1 MIKSSDDA
9 NRYYSL
15 IDSHIESYVNNY
27 YSKYGVEARKIEEH
41 LLKNKS
47 LINDFLKKRGL
58 SEVSGIN
65 RIVQDV
71 LEDRIALHK
80 DSVMT
85 FESFSFSE
93 KSNTSS
99 SFKECLFLGISEP
112 TIEHEKLLADLF
124 DCSLSHIE
132 CVNSQKRI
140 FRIDSSELESVIVYT
155 DSELDVIY
163 ENMLDYLVDKFL
175 KQELSV
181 EGFSL
186 GDLSDIVYPVV
197 IRGRLETNFSLEDC
211 RSKICE
217 LLGGTEVST
226 DTGLVIDL

>member
-41 LLKNKS
+41 LLKNKV

-186 GDLSDIVYPVV
+186 GELSDIVYPIV

-217 LLGGTEVST
+217 LLGGSEVST
-226 DTGLVIDL
+226 DTGLVVDL

>member
-186 GDLSDIVYPVV
+186 GELSDIVYPIV

-217 LLGGTEVST
+217 LLGGSEVST
-226 DTGLVIDL
+226 DTGLVVDL

>member
-41 LLKNKS
+41 LLKNKG

-140 FRIDSSELESVIVYT
+140 FRIDSSELVSVIVYT

-175 KQELSV
+175 KKELSV

>member
-41 LLKNKS
+41 LLKNKE

-155 DSELDVIY
+155 DSELYVIY

-186 GDLSDIVYPVV
+186 GALSDIVYPVV

-217 LLGGTEVST
+217 LLSGSEVST

>member
-9 NRYYSL
+9 NKYYSL

-41 LLKNKS
+41 LLKNKG

-124 DCSLSHIE
+124 DCSLSHID

-140 FRIDSSELESVIVYT
+140 FRVDSSELESVVVYT
-155 DSELDVIY
+155 DSELEVIY
-163 ENMLDYLVDKFL
+163 KNMLEYLVNMFLDKD
-175 KQELSV
+175 LSV
-181 EGFSL
+181 DSICIGS
-186 GDLSDIVYPVV
+186 LSDIVDSEMVK
-197 IRGRLETNFSLEDC
+197 GRLENVFSLEDC
-211 RSKICE
+211 RERICE
-217 LLGGTEVST
+217 LVSGKEVVT
-226 DTGLVIDL
+226 KTGLVIEL

>member
-41 LLKNKS
+41 LLKNKG

-140 FRIDSSELESVIVYT
+140 FRVDSSELESVIVYT
-155 DSELDVIY
+155 DSELGVIY

-186 GDLSDIVYPVV
+186 GDLSDIIYPVV

>member
-41 LLKNKS
+41 LLKNKV

>member
-9 NRYYSL
+9 NKYYSL

-41 LLKNKS
+41 LLKNKV

-85 FESFSFSE
+85 FESFSFYE

-132 CVNSQKRI
+132 CVNSQKRV

-155 DSELDVIY
+155 DSELGVIY

-186 GDLSDIVYPVV
+186 GELSDIVYPIV
-197 IRGRLETNFSLEDC
+197 IRGRLEINFSLEDC